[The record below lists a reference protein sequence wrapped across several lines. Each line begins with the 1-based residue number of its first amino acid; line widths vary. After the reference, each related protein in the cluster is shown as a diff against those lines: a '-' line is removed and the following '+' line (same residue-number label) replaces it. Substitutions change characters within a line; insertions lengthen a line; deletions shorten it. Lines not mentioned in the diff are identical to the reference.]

1 MTRGALRQGNEEKQL
16 AEDSHRCRG
25 ALGLRRFSLLV
36 AWATWLVAAPLTAQS
51 PSDPLTEA
59 RGYEVAQQFEQAAIS
74 YREYLSKHAED
85 DEVRTALARVL
96 SWQGQYEEAVRL
108 YKEVLSRHPADT
120 DVRLAL
126 ARVRSWQRQFGEAQA
141 SYRAILREALGNR
154 DAARGLADTLYWT
167 GEYQEALQ
175 WYETLATD
183 FTDAELDERLTA
195 VRAELAALTQ
205 AQTYRAPVGITRAT
219 PTLPFR
225 DYLKI
230 GYGHYTYTNGISDEQ
245 NGLIEVAKSIG
256 SRTFVGRVEPLYRFG
271 SHDTPVSGEFYSTLW
286 NKAWGYVGGLGTVN
300 PSFAPTW
307 AMGGELFQGLGV
319 LHSALSFL
327 EPSFGYRHMDYK
339 STSVDLL
346 IPGVTFYLPY
356 GFWLTEK
363 VYYVAHTGATTL
375 SSQLTWRPTDRLQLY
390 AGGAFGTSSSHIAA
404 TQDFSKTASYLIQ
417 GGIIVPLAAR
427 FSLEASGYY
436 EDRSQ
441 SYVRRGGS
449 INVIM
454 HW

>member
-1 MTRGALRQGNEEKQL
+1 MRDALRQGNEEKQL
-16 AEDSHRCRG
+16 AEVSRCHGG
-25 ALGLRRFSLLV
+25 APGICCFPLLL
-36 AWATWLVAAPLTAQS
+36 ALATWLMTSPLAAQS
-51 PSDPLTEA
+51 PSDPLTDA
-59 RGYEVAQQFEQAAIS
+59 RGYEAARQFEQAAVS
-74 YREYLSKHAED
+74 YREYLATHGEN
-85 DEVRTALARVL
+85 DEVRAALARVL
-96 SWQGQYEEAVRL
+96 SWQGQYEEALRL
-108 YKEVLSRHPADT
+108 YKEVLSRHPADM

-126 ARVRSWQRQFGEAQA
+126 ARIRSWQREFDAAQA
-141 SYRAILREALGNR
+141 DYRAILRETPDNR
-154 DAARGLADTLYWT
+154 EATRGLADTFYWS

-175 WYETLATD
+175 WYETLSAET
-183 FTDAELDERLTA
+183 TDAELEKRLTA

-205 AQTYRAPVGITRAT
+205 AQTHRAPVGITRAT

-230 GYGHYTYTNGISDEQ
+230 GYSHFSYTNAIADEQ

-256 SRTFVGRVEPLYRFG
+256 TRTFVGRIEPLYRFG
-271 SHDTPVSGEFYSTLW
+271 SHDTPVSGEFYSPLW
-286 NKAWGYVGGLGTVN
+286 KKAWGYVGGLGTAN

-307 AMGGELFQGLGV
+307 TMGGEVFQGLGII
-319 LHSALSFL
+319 HDRLSFV

-339 STSVDLL
+339 SASVDLL

-356 GFWLTEK
+356 SFWLTEK
-363 VYYVAHTGATTL
+363 VYFVPHTGATTL
-375 SSQLTWRPTDRLQLY
+375 FSQLTWRPTDRLQLY
-390 AGGAFGTSSSHIAA
+390 AGGAFGTSSGHIVA

-417 GGIIVPLAAR
+417 GGIIVPIATR

-449 INVIM
+449 VNVIM

>member
-1 MTRGALRQGNEEKQL
+1 MTREALRQGNEEKQL
-16 AEDSHRCRG
+16 AEASHRHG
-25 ALGLRRFSLLV
+25 DVPGLRCLPLLL
-36 AWATWLVAAPLTAQS
+36 ALATCLVAAPLAAQS
-51 PSDPLTEA
+51 PSDPLTDA
-59 RGYEVAQQFEQAAIS
+59 RGYEAARQFEQAAVS
-74 YREYLSKHAED
+74 YREYLSRHGED
-85 DEVRTALARVL
+85 DEVRAALARVL
-96 SWQGQYEEAVRL
+96 SWQGQHEEAVRL
-108 YKEVLSRHPADT
+108 YQEVLSRHPANR

-126 ARVRSWQRQFGEAQA
+126 ARVRSWQRQFGEALAGYQ
-141 SYRAILREALGNR
+141 AILLEMPGNREAI
-154 DAARGLADTLYWT
+154 RGLADTFYWS

-175 WYETLATD
+175 RYEMLAAEATD
-183 FTDAELDERLTA
+183 TELEERLAA

-205 AQTYRAPVGITRAT
+205 AQIHRAPVGITRTT

-225 DYLKI
+225 DYLKV
-230 GYGHYTYTNGISDEQ
+230 GYSHYTYANAITDEQ

-256 SRTFVGRVEPLYRFG
+256 ARTFVGRVEPLYRFG
-271 SHDTPVSGEFYSTLW
+271 SHDTPVSGEFYSPLW
-286 NKAWGYVGGLGTVN
+286 TKAWGYVGGLGTAN
-300 PSFAPTW
+300 PSFAPMWT
-307 AMGGELFQGLGV
+307 MGGELFQGLGV

-346 IPGVTFYLPY
+346 IPGVTLYLPY

-363 VYYVAHTGATTL
+363 IYLVPHTGATTL

-404 TQDFSKTASYLIQ
+404 TQDFSKTDSYIIQ
-417 GGIIVPLAAR
+417 GGITLPLATR
-427 FSLEASGYY
+427 LSLETSGYY

>member
-1 MTRGALRQGNEEKQL
+1 MRGTFRQGNEEKPL
-16 AEDSHRCRG
+16 ADALRLRG
-25 ALGLRRFSLLV
+25 GVPGLWRFPLLLALAACLV
-36 AWATWLVAAPLTAQS
+36 GIPLAAHAS
-51 PSDPLTEA
+51 SDPLTDA
-59 RGYEVAQQFEQAAIS
+59 RGYEAAQQFEQAAGS
-74 YREYLSKHAED
+74 YREYLSTHGED
-85 DEVRTALARVL
+85 DEVRAALAKVL
-96 SWQGQYEEAVRL
+96 SWQGQYEEAIRL
-108 YKEVLSRHPADT
+108 YQEILGRHPADT

-126 ARVRSWQRQFGEAQA
+126 ARVQSWRKHYDEARA
-141 SYRAILREALGNR
+141 GYRTILREAPDNQE
-154 DAARGLADTLYWT
+154 AKRGLADTFYWT

-175 WYETLATD
+175 WYQTLATD
-183 FTDAELDERLTA
+183 AELEQRLAA
-195 VRAELAALTQ
+195 VRAELSALTQ
-205 AQTYRAPVGITRAT
+205 AQTYRAPVGVARST

-230 GYGHYTYTNGISDEQ
+230 GYSHFSYTNTIADEQ

-256 SRTFVGRVEPLYRFG
+256 TRTFIGRVEPLYRFG
-271 SHDTPVSGEFYSTLW
+271 SHDTPVSGEFYSPLW
-286 NKAWGYVGGLGTVN
+286 NKAWGYVAGLGTAN

-307 AMGGELFQGLGV
+307 AMGGEVFQGLGII
-319 LHSALSFL
+319 HNMLSCV

-339 STSVDLL
+339 SSSVDLL
-346 IPGVTFYLPY
+346 IPGVTVYLPY

-363 VYYVAHTGATTL
+363 VYFVPHTGATSL

-390 AGGAFGTSSSHIAA
+390 AGGAFGTSSSQIVA
-404 TQDFSKTASYLIQ
+404 TQDFAKTASYLIQ

-449 INVIM
+449 LNVIM